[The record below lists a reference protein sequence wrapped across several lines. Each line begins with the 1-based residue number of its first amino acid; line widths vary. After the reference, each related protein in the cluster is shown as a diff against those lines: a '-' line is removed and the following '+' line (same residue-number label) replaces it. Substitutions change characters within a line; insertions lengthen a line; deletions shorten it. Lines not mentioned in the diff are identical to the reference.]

1 MAMEKIFAD
10 LKKGVVAPCYL
21 LYGEEEYQIGETLDK
36 ILDIILPA
44 ADRDFG
50 LFYLEGEN
58 ADMDSL
64 VNYLLTPSLLGSR
77 KVVVVKNTT
86 VFQSR
91 ENLADLIQKIRSNI
105 DENPAKAAKSFQT
118 FLKLAGF
125 SWEDLQD
132 AGWKKITDEEWRS
145 VVEGDSGE
153 DREKWLPRVLA
164 VSSGLGFSGE
174 SSNDNI
180 EKLGE
185 IMQKGFAAGN
195 CLIFTAGAIDK
206 RKKIFK
212 IISAIGEV
220 LYFGKARSEAV
231 QKETLIKEAQKLLEN
246 YGKKLTP
253 AAWIAL
259 GQKTGWELRRSMTEL
274 EKLVF
279 FAGEHPLIEENDV
292 EKVVG
297 RTKED
302 SIFALTSALSEKN
315 QLTALSALK
324 ALLDQGLH
332 HLMILTM
339 LIKEI
344 RFLLQARIL
353 VDEGKIPAFKKNV
366 EYGWFQKNVYPKL
379 DEIAESMPKY
389 DGLLFSQHPFVIFNA
404 WRNCGNF
411 SYLLLINF
419 LDELLEI
426 DRAFKSSAAEPQ
438 FLLENFLIKACAKE
452 GS

>member
-1 MAMEKIFAD
+1 M
-10 LKKGVVAPCYL
+10 
-21 LYGEEEYQIGETLDK
+21 
-36 ILDIILPA
+36 
-44 ADRDFG
+44 
-50 LFYLEGEN
+50 
-58 ADMDSL
+58 
-64 VNYLLTPSLLGSR
+64 
-77 KVVVVKNTT
+77 KNTT
-86 VFQSR
+86 IFQSR
-91 ENLADLIQKIRSNI
+91 ENLADLIQKIRINI
-105 DENPAKAAKSFQT
+105 DENPAKAAKSFLT

-125 SWEDLQD
+125 SLEDLQD
-132 AGWKKITDEEWRS
+132 AGWKKITDEEWHRI
-145 VVEGDSGE
+145 VEGDAGE

-164 VSSGLGFSGE
+164 LSSGLVLSGE
-174 SSNDNI
+174 SGSDNT

-185 IMQKGFAAGN
+185 ILQKGFAPGN
-195 CLIFTAGAIDK
+195 CLILTAGAIDK

-212 IISAIGEV
+212 IISDIGEV

-231 QKETLIKEAQKLLEN
+231 QKENLTKEAQKLLESC
-246 YGKKLTP
+246 GKKLTP

-259 GQKTGWELRRSMTEL
+259 GKKTGWELRRSMTEL

-279 FAGEHPLIEENDV
+279 FVGESPLIEENDV
-292 EKVVG
+292 EEVVG

-302 SIFALTSALSEKN
+302 SIFALTAAFSEKN
-315 QLTALSALK
+315 QLAALNALK

-339 LIKEI
+339 LVKEI

-353 VDEGKIPAFKKNV
+353 VDAGKMPAFKKNV

-379 DEIAESMPKY
+379 NEIAQSIPKF
-389 DGLLFSQHPFVIFNA
+389 DGLLFSQHPFVIYNA
-404 WRNCGNF
+404 CRNCGNF
-411 SYLLLINF
+411 SYPSLVNF
-419 LDELLEI
+419 LDTLLEI

>member
-21 LYGEEEYQIGETLDK
+21 LYGEEEYQISAALDK

-58 ADMDSL
+58 ADTDSL
-64 VNYLLTPSLLGSR
+64 VNYLLTPSLLGAR

-91 ENLADLIQKIRSNI
+91 ENLADLIDKIRDNI
-105 DENPAKAAKSFQT
+105 DENPAKATKSFLT

-132 AGWKKITDEEWRS
+132 DGWKKITDEEWNRI
-145 VVEGDSGE
+145 VEGDAGE
-153 DREKWLPRVLA
+153 DRAKWLPRVLA
-164 VSSGLGFSGE
+164 LFPGLGLSPESGT
-174 SSNDNI
+174 DNT

-185 IMQKGFAAGN
+185 ILQKGLAAGN
-195 CLIFTAGAIDK
+195 CLILTAGAIDK

-212 IISAIGEV
+212 IISDIGEV
-220 LYFGKARSEAV
+220 LYFGKARGETG
-231 QKETLIKEAQKLLEN
+231 QKENLIKEAQKLLER

-259 GQKTGWELRRSMTEL
+259 GKKTGWELRRSMTEL

-279 FAGEHPLIEENDV
+279 FVGESPLIEENDV
-292 EKVVG
+292 EEVVG

-302 SIFALTSALSEKN
+302 SIFALTAALSEKN
-315 QLTALSALK
+315 HLAALSALK

-339 LIKEI
+339 LVREI

-353 VDEGKIPAFKKNV
+353 VDAGKIPAFKKNG
-366 EYGWFQKNVYPKL
+366 EYGWFQKNVYPQL
-379 DEIAESMPKY
+379 NEIAQSLTKF
-389 DGLLFSQHPFVIFNA
+389 DGLLFSQHPFVIYNTC
-404 WRNCGNF
+404 RNCGNF
-411 SYLLLINF
+411 SYPHLVNF

-438 FLLENFLIKACAKE
+438 FLLENFLVKACAKE

>member
-21 LYGEEEYQIGETLDK
+21 LYGEEEYQISETIDK

-64 VNYLLTPSLLGSR
+64 VENLLTPSLLGSR

-86 VFQSR
+86 IFQSR
-91 ENLADLIQKIRSNI
+91 ENLADLIQKIRINI
-105 DENPAKAAKSFQT
+105 DENPTKAAKSFLT

-125 SWEDLQD
+125 SLEDLQD
-132 AGWKKITDEEWRS
+132 DGWKKITDEEWHR
-145 VVEGDSGE
+145 VVEGDAGE

-164 VSSGLGFSGE
+164 LSSSPGLSGE
-174 SSNDNI
+174 SSTDDT

-185 IMQKGFAAGN
+185 ILQKGFAAGN
-195 CLIFTAGAIDK
+195 CLILTADAVDK

-212 IISAIGEV
+212 IISDIGEV

-231 QKETLIKEAQKLLEN
+231 QKDNLIKEAQKLLEH

-259 GQKTGWELRRSMTEL
+259 GKKTGWELRRSMTEL

-279 FAGEHPLIEENDV
+279 FVGESPLIEENDV
-292 EKVVG
+292 EEVVG
-297 RTKED
+297 RTRED
-302 SIFALTSALSEKN
+302 SIFALTAALGEKN
-315 QLTALSALK
+315 QLAALKALK

-339 LIKEI
+339 LVREI

-353 VDEGKIPAFKKNV
+353 VDTGKITAFKKNA
-366 EYGWFQKNVYPKL
+366 EYGWFQKNVYPRL
-379 DEIAESMPKY
+379 NEIAQSMTKF
-389 DGLLFSQHPFVIFNA
+389 DGLLFSQHPFVIYNA

-411 SYLLLINF
+411 SYPRLVSF
-419 LDELLEI
+419 LDTLLEV

-438 FLLENFLIKACAKE
+438 FLLENFLIKVCNKD
-452 GS
+452 

>member
-145 VVEGDSGE
+145 VVNGDSGE

-353 VDEGKIPAFKKNV
+353 VDEGKIPVFKKNV

-379 DEIAESMPKY
+379 NEIAESMTKY
-389 DGLLFSQHPFVIFNA
+389 DGLLFSQHPFVIYNA

-411 SYLLLINF
+411 SYSGLVNF
-419 LDELLEI
+419 LDELLEV

-438 FLLENFLIKACAKE
+438 FLLENFLVKACSKV
-452 GS
+452 S